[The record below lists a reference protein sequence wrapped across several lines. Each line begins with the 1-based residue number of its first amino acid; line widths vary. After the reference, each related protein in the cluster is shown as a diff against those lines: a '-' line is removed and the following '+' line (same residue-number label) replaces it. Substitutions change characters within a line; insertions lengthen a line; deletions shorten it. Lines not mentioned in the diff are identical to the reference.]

1 MRAEADRVLAILRAN
16 GTHATSFQIL
26 EPGYVYWFDPEVP
39 APGAVVAYVR
49 AGRYRVAAGV
59 PLAPPELVGAVA
71 ARFIAAT
78 RAAGDRALFF
88 SADQPFIDALGALPD
103 PPALDT
109 IPIGEQPS
117 WDPATYAATADA
129 NRTLRA
135 QLNRA
140 RNKGVRVRAVHAE
153 ELHDAPGA
161 LRAEIE
167 TVLQRWLDARRM
179 SVMGFLVDLQPFHLP
194 EERRYYIAEQ
204 GDRAVGFLAAIPIY
218 RLGGWFFEDV
228 IRVPDAPNGT
238 VELMVDAAMRD
249 AAEHGD
255 QLVTLGLAPLAGIQD
270 AGSHT
275 SMRRA
280 LRWCYRRLG
289 PLYHFEGVRRFK
301 QRFRPD
307 SWEPQFLVQSPPALS
322 VGSFHAVLRAFAGGG
337 LVAFG
342 VDTARRALARI
353 PAGAWAATMLTLAVL
368 LVPWTALLALADGP
382 KWFGDASIQRAW
394 VAFDALMVGA
404 LSGLS
409 LLVWRRRPAART
421 LAILLAGATSTDFVL
436 TTVQAFN
443 LHHDLTGWAA
453 VFVTAGMVGPLVA
466 TLLLAALASA
476 GAGASG
482 RH

>member
-1 MRAEADRVLAILRAN
+1 MTPESLRVLEILKAN

-26 EPGYVYWFDPEVP
+26 EPGYVYWFDPEIP
-39 APGAVVAYVR
+39 APGAVVAYVQ

-59 PLAPPELVGAVA
+59 PLAPPESVGAVA
-71 ARFIAAT
+71 ARFIADS
-78 RAAGDRALFF
+78 RAAGHRALFF
-88 SADQPFIDALGALPD
+88 SADQPFIDALAAQPD
-103 PPALDT
+103 SPPVDA
-109 IPIGEQPS
+109 IPIGEQPT
-117 WDPATYAATADA
+117 WDPRRYLVEAAG
-129 NRTLRA
+129 RRGLRA

-140 RNKGVRVRAVHAE
+140 RNKGVRVRAVAPE

-179 SVMGFLVDLQPFHLP
+179 SAMGFLVDLQPFHWP

-255 QLVTLGLAPLAGIQD
+255 RLVTLGLAPLAGVES
-270 AGSHT
+270 AGSHP
-275 SMRRA
+275 MLRRA
-280 LRWCYRRLG
+280 LRWCYRDLG

-307 SWEPQFLVQSPPALS
+307 AWEPQFLVQSPPPLS
-322 VGSFHAVLRAFAGGG
+322 VGAFHAVLRAFAGGG

-342 VDTARRALARI
+342 LDTLRRALARI
-353 PAGAWAATMLTLAVL
+353 RSGVWATTVLTLAVL
-368 LVPWTALLALADGP
+368 LVPWTALLALADGA
-382 KWFGDASIQRAW
+382 KWFGDVSIQRAW

-404 LSGLS
+404 LSGLA
-409 LLVWRRRPAART
+409 LLVWRERAAART
-421 LAILLAGATSTDFVL
+421 LAVLLAGATSTDFVL
-436 TTVQAFN
+436 TAVQA
-443 LHHDLTGWAA
+443 LHLHEDLTGWAA
-453 VFVTAGMVGPLVA
+453 VFVTAGMAGPLAA
-466 TLLLAALASA
+466 TALLAALAA
-476 GAGASG
+476 TRPA
-482 RH
+482 RPR